1 MLGLFLYL
9 ENKLNKINIE
19 IMEGILDLLNSDLG
33 KTIISGVS
41 GSTGT
46 NQHKTSSVLTMALP
60 VLMKAMER
68 NSATPEGAQGLMGA
82 LSSKHDGSI
91 LDNLG
96 DLFNGGVNQDVQ
108 NDGAKILGHVLG
120 QRQQGVQQVIGQK
133 AGVDA
138 NSVGDIL
145 KVAAPILMG
154 VLGKQARQNNVSSQ
168 NDLGGL
174 LGSLLGGASNSG
186 AVTKE
191 QSFLEQVLD
200 ADGDGSVIDDVAGM
214 VLGGNNKKGGL
225 GGLLGGLFG
234 K

>member
-1 MLGLFLYL
+1 MA
-9 ENKLNKINIE
+9 
-19 IMEGILDLLNSDLG
+19 GILDLLNSDLG

-46 NQHKTSSVLTMALP
+46 DQNKTSSVLTMALP

-68 NSATPEGAQGLMGA
+68 NASTPQGAEGLLGA
-82 LSSKHDGSI
+82 LKGKHDGSI

-96 DLFNGGVNQDVQ
+96 GLFSGGVNEEVV
-108 NDGAKILGHVLG
+108 NDGDKILGHVLG
-120 QRQQGVQQVIGQK
+120 DKKQGVEKILGEKSGLDMGSV
-133 AGVDA
+133 A
-138 NSVGDIL
+138 NIL

-154 VLGKQARQNNVSSQ
+154 VLGKQASQNNVSSP

-174 LGSLLGGASNSG
+174 LGGLLGGSEA
-186 AVTKE
+186 KEE
-191 QSFLEQVLD
+191 QSFLEKILD

-214 VLGGNNKKGGL
+214 VLGKAGNKGGL

-234 K
+234 GK